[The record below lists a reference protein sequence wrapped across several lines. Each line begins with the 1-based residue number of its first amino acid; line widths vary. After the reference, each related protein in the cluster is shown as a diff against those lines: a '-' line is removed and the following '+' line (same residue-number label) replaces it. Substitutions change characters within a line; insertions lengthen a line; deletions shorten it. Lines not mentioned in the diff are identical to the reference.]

1 MACTEVHRRLVVAA
15 LVVAPLVALLVWST
29 ATVRATGDY
38 EPRQP
43 SRLGSVV
50 VSMAA
55 GAQGDGYVLNSYGGL
70 NSGVLPGALFADE
83 VPRPPSLTTMS
94 AGGVLTLG
102 GGAGQFKSDLQWLGV
117 QVRDHTGVVA
127 TGYLWNGTA
136 NGNRLT
142 LSGLGS
148 LPTTGHV
155 ALDFYDVVGEALEA
169 SPGGRSDLVIQ
180 AAAVDAGGIGVQPA
194 QFFRGTQIQPPL
206 GAVMK
211 GSFPGEWFMDGQ
223 DREVSGVNIN
233 ASRVQLTYQGTSGEW
248 VSDPNLLRH
257 QRLSVYRGDEQL
269 IEVDLG
275 PVLGEMTQNEIH
287 CGGGNV
293 ICFEHGGLSGTILDY
308 RGILLVK
315 HEDTTALTWIR
326 NTPGGVVAGQ
336 LMCALVAAV
345 IVSRA
350 SKGMRSPQREW
361 AIMGVAGIGA
371 CAFPIAGEGSL
382 FWGVGILILCLAAGG
397 GWHWLSRSR

>member
-1 MACTEVHRRLVVAA
+1 MASTEVHRRLVASGVLLVAA
-15 LVVAPLVALLVWST
+15 FVVLLTWPAAT
-29 ATVRATGDY
+29 ARATGDY
-38 EPRQP
+38 EARQP

-55 GAQGDGYVLNSYGGL
+55 GAQGPGYVLNSYGGL

-94 AGGVLTLG
+94 SGGVLTLG
-102 GGAGQFKSDLQWLGV
+102 AGTGQFKPSLRWLGV
-117 QVRDHTGVVA
+117 QVRDHSGVVA
-127 TGYLWNGTA
+127 TAYLWNGTV

-148 LPTTGHV
+148 SLPATGDV
-155 ALDFYDVVGEALEA
+155 ALDFYDVVGRALEHA
-169 SPGGRSDLVIQ
+169 PGGRRDVVIQ
-180 AAAVDAGGIGVQPA
+180 AADLGGGSIGMSS
-194 QFFRGTQIQPPL
+194 GS
-206 GAVMK
+206 GALMA
-211 GSFPGEWFMDGQ
+211 GSFPGEWFMDGEERSVAGI
-223 DREVSGVNIN
+223 DIN
-233 ASRVQLTYQGTSGEW
+233 ASRVRLQYQGNSGEW
-248 VSDPNLLRH
+248 VSDPNLLDN
-257 QRLSVYRGDEQL
+257 QRMSVYLGDDQL

-275 PVLGEMTQNEIH
+275 PVLGDMTQNDIH

-293 ICFEHGGLSGTILDY
+293 ICFEHGGLSGSILDY

-315 HEDTTALTWIR
+315 QENTTALTWIR

-336 LMCALVAAV
+336 ILCALIAALL
-345 IVSRA
+345 VSRA

-361 AIMGVAGIGA
+361 LIMGAAGIGA
-371 CAFPIAGEGSL
+371 CAFPIAGEGSM

-397 GWHWLSRSR
+397 GWHWLSRAR